1 MPICLSAPLLA
12 AALAANVL
20 APAQPDPGASSAPLL
35 SQGTASTP
43 SPVVI
48 FSSPGEKTVTLKVC
62 NSGGCS
68 SATKTVTILD
78 PVPSIASVSG
88 PTTVGTSDAA
98 VTFSATA
105 RGKPPLAYNWTLTQ
119 PDGSHLTA
127 NSRTFTWIPRLV
139 GSHQLAL
146 NVSNLWGSKTSTV
159 PVAVVPTV
167 FADIPPSF
175 WASSFI
181 ETFYFSGFTAGCSL
195 GPDGSRLFC
204 PANLVSRAELA
215 VFLGRAVHPPPFAPP
230 PASGLFSDVP
240 AGYWAAPWIEQSYR
254 DGITGGCA
262 AGPPPAFCPQS
273 PATRAEIAVELGR
286 ALHGPHFVPPA
297 PTGLFADVPVTY
309 WAASWIE
316 QSFRDGITAGCQ
328 GPPTRLFC
336 PSQTTTRA
344 EVAVFFVRAFH
355 LSEQPSPL
363 AFAARLCSPS
373 ACAYPAG
380 MPIDF
385 KVQVSGGI
393 PASYDFDWN
402 GDGTFEESVPFPVP
416 HVYPTPG
423 TFTPRLRLRLGS
435 WSRVIVHP
443 YPIRINPA
451 STAMPLPPTTIASSA
466 IGLIA
471 PLATDPPGTR
481 LRVAYSLSA
490 VDPPGI
496 LGYAAYVNTG
506 GSYQFAGLLA
516 AHRATAGDF
525 LLLSPAAPGE
535 VRYLAVRAFS
545 SNGFG
550 PSSLPVR
557 LP

>member
-20 APAQPDPGASSAPLL
+20 APAEAHPRAMSSPLASPGV
-35 SQGTASTP
+35 ASTP
-43 SPVVI
+43 SPIVI
-48 FSSPGEKTVTLKVC
+48 FNSPGEKTVTLKVC

-68 SATKTVTILD
+68 SATKTVTVLD
-78 PVPSIASVSG
+78 PRPSITSVTG
-88 PTTVGTSDAA
+88 PSTAGTSDGA

-105 RGKPPLAYNWTLTQ
+105 KGKPPLAYNWTLTQ
-119 PDGSHLTA
+119 PDGSRLTGTSQA
-127 NSRTFTWIPRLV
+127 FTWTPRLV
-139 GSHQLAL
+139 GSHQLAF
-146 NVSNLWGSKTSTV
+146 NVSNLSGSKASTF

-175 WASSFI
+175 WASSFV

-195 GPDGSRLFC
+195 GSDGTRLFC

-215 VFLGRAVHPPPFAPP
+215 VFLDRAVHPPPFTPP

-240 AGYWAAPWIEQSYR
+240 VGYWAAPWIEQAYR

-262 AGPPPAFCPQS
+262 AGSSLAFCPQN
-273 PATRAEIAVELGR
+273 PVTRAEIAVELGR
-286 ALHGPHFVPPA
+286 ALHGPRFVPPA
-297 PTGLFADVPVTY
+297 ATGLFADVPVTNS
-309 WAASWIE
+309 AAPWIE
-316 QSFRDGITAGCQ
+316 QVYRDGITAGCQ
-328 GPPTRLFC
+328 GPPNRLFC
-336 PSQTTTRA
+336 PSQTTSRA
-344 EVAVFFVRAFH
+344 EVAVFLVRAFH
-355 LSEQPSPL
+355 LTEQPSPL
-363 AFAARLCSPS
+363 AFTARLCSPG
-373 ACAYPAG
+373 ACTYPAG

-393 PASYDFDWN
+393 PASYDYDWN

-416 HVYPTPG
+416 HIYTAPG

-435 WSRVIVHP
+435 SSRVIVHP

-451 STAMPLPPTTIASSA
+451 STSTPLPPTTISSSV

-471 PLATDPPGTR
+471 PLSTDPPGTR
-481 LRVAYSLSA
+481 PRVAYSLSA

-496 LGYAAYVNTG
+496 LGYAAYVTAG
-506 GSYQFAGLLA
+506 GSYRFAGLLA
-516 AHRATAGDF
+516 AHRSTTEDF